1 MQATNGRSPE
11 SGRRARVLT
20 LLASARRRAGRP
32 AGMPDPS
39 TSPTRGEASLLPWFV
54 AGVLLLALFL
64 VTVFHYRESVNPAQL
79 IAAKAARVD
88 LVRRMEVSLASASE
102 AEKSAVLA
110 TSDQDSRRFADVAR
124 AAASEVEEER
134 AKLGALLAS
143 GTAEEQAL
151 LAQFSGAFAD
161 LRRVDDQ
168 VLGLAV
174 QNTNLKAYALAFGPA
189 GDAAATLDT
198 ALARVAGRQLA
209 ASDATRGATP
219 DATRI
224 QVLASDARLGVLRI
238 QAALAPHIA
247 EESDARMDQ
256 MEAAMTQEAQ
266 RVRSALDSLAALPVL
281 RKDVELTAASAQF
294 TRYQELERQILKL
307 SRENTNVRSLELSL
321 HQKRN
326 ALTLCLEELHALEQA
341 ISKEPIPGITG
352 GPVPLPR

>member
-1 MQATNGRSPE
+1 MSE
-11 SGRRARVLT
+11 
-20 LLASARRRAGRP
+20 
-32 AGMPDPS
+32 PS
-39 TSPTRGEASLLPWFV
+39 TGPTHGEASLLPWFV
-54 AGVLLLALFL
+54 AGLLLLALFL
-64 VTVFHYRESVNPAQL
+64 ATVFHYRESVNPAQR
-79 IAAKAARVD
+79 IAEKAARID

-110 TSDQDSRRFADVAR
+110 TSDQDSRRLADVAR
-124 AAASEVEEER
+124 AASSEVEEER

-189 GDAAATLDT
+189 ADVAATLDS
-198 ALARVAGRQLA
+198 ALARVAGRQFGP
-209 ASDATRGATP
+209 SDVMRDAVR

-224 QVLASDARLGVLRI
+224 LVLASDARLGVLRI

-266 RVRSALDSLAALPVL
+266 RVRSALDGLAAIPLL
-281 RKDVELTAASAQF
+281 RRDADLTAASAQF
-294 TRYQELERQILKL
+294 ARYQELERQILKL

-321 HQKRN
+321 NQKRN
-326 ALTLCLEELHALEQA
+326 AMTLCLEDLDALEQA

-352 GPVPLPR
+352 GPVQIPR